1 MAKEETTLTTTE
13 TDPKSPGMKDK
24 VMAAGAK
31 TSEMATAAG
40 AKTAEMATAA
50 GAKTAEMATAAGAK
64 TAEMAKAASAKSQ
77 EQLAKAG
84 SAIKSVTPTMV
95 GTDSQVLQTQFDAA
109 YAYVQPA
116 LEHLPPKEAE
126 TKKGEDGTLFLS
138 RADWMAITGAY
149 QVATTGMVKG
159 GKPWVFAGPT
169 ARAEYDAWKLTSEE
183 MGDSG
188 DQTEPAAKAD
198 FVKLVKPL
206 EGYKAPKRPVIVV
219 PQDLVTKVKAAPA
232 ATKAYASRSC
242 SSDGKGRASCM
253 PIDGF
258 QWFPGKQ
265 VEAAPAV
272 VTAK

>member
-1 MAKEETTLTTTE
+1 MSSTTLTTTE
-13 TDPKSPGMKDK
+13 TEPKPSPMKDK
-24 VMAAGAK
+24 VMEVGAK

-40 AKTAEMATAA
+40 AKTAEIATAA
-50 GAKTAEMATAAGAK
+50 GAKTAEIAK
-64 TAEMAKAASAKSQ
+64 TASAKSM
-77 EQLAKAG
+77 EQLARAG
-84 SAIKSVTPTMV
+84 SAIKSVTPPIA
-95 GTDSQVLQTQFDAA
+95 GTDTKVLQTQFDAA

-149 QVATTGMVKG
+149 QVATAGLITG
-159 GKPWVFAGPT
+159 GKPWIFAGPT

-198 FVKLVKPL
+198 FVKLVKSL

-219 PQDLVTKVKAAPA
+219 PQDLVSKVKAAPA

-242 SSDGKGRASCM
+242 GGGNEKGRSCM
-253 PIDGF
+253 PYDAF
-258 QWFPGKQ
+258 QEKFASFFPAEKQ
-265 VEAAPAV
+265 VEAAPAAA
-272 VTAK
+272 TAK